1 MEDAKVFWIST
12 VHPDGRPHVTPLIA
26 VLSDGAL
33 YFCTGPRERKA
44 ENLALNPHCVLT
56 TGCNSLEEG
65 VDLVVE
71 GHAAPVSDDAK
82 LRHIADLYESK
93 YGSQWRF
100 GCAMDTSSM
109 ADAHEGGVTLVY
121 EVTPRKVFA
130 FRKSSK
136 FSQTRWRFQ

>member
-56 TGCNSLEEG
+56 TGCNSLDEG

-71 GHAAPVSDDAK
+71 GHAALIAIARWIGGTSAGDVPRR
-82 LRHIADLYESK
+82 LRDREA
-93 YGSQWRF
+93 
-100 GCAMDTSSM
+100 A
-109 ADAHEGGVTLVY
+109 
-121 EVTPRKVFA
+121 
-130 FRKSSK
+130 
-136 FSQTRWRFQ
+136 